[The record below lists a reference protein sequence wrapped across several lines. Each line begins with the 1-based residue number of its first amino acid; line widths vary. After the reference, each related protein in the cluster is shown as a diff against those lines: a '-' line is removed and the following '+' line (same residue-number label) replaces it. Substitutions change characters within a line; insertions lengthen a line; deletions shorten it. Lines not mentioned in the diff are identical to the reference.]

1 MRTMSVSMDEEL
13 YRSLKRAAGNRGMS
27 RFIAEAVR
35 ERLRDTEK
43 RLRDEYSE
51 AENDLDRQEIVKD
64 WDAVDT
70 EGW

>member
-1 MRTMSVSMDEEL
+1 MDEEL

>member
-1 MRTMSVSMDEEL
+1 MSVSMDEEL